1 MKILLIEDDL
11 SLCSALAP
19 ELRQAGFA
27 VELAHNGVDG
37 LHLAQ
42 EEDFDAIILDLGL
55 PEKNGLELLAELR
68 QQNNLTPVLILTAR
82 DTWHERVDGLKAGA
96 DDYLGKPFHSEELL
110 ARLNAVLRRHHGQ
123 ACNQISVD
131 DIVLDTDTRE
141 LIIRQQKILLSAI
154 EFKLLRYIL
163 LHPNQV
169 LSKNCLSEHIYEDDH
184 LRDSNVIEVYIN
196 KLRQYLGKSRIK
208 TLRGQGYQ
216 LQSPDEPF
224 ANPPETPPDGS
235 A

>member
-1 MKILLIEDDL
+1 MKILLVEDDIP
-11 SLCSALAP
+11 LCNALAP
-19 ELRQAGFA
+19 ELRQSGFA

-37 LHLAQ
+37 LYLAQ
-42 EEDFDAIILDLGL
+42 EESFDAIILDLGL
-55 PEKNGLELLAELR
+55 PEKNGLEVLSELR
-68 QQNNLTPVLILTAR
+68 QQHKLTPVLILTAR

-96 DDYLGKPFHSEELL
+96 DDYLGKPFHTEELL

-123 ACNQISVD
+123 ACNQIKVD

-141 LIIRQQKILLSAI
+141 LLIRGEKTILSAI

-163 LHPNQV
+163 LHSNQV

-196 KLRQYLGKSRIK
+196 KLRQYLGKNRIK

-216 LQSPDEPF
+216 LLTD
-224 ANPPETPPDGS
+224 S
-235 A
+235 APSSSHILDQTNA